1 MQFQRND
8 EIDVKSQTIF
18 TDPYRILSESNYAV
32 KRDLRIYYLLL
43 SLAALGAA
51 FVALALP
58 IQMTM
63 KHQSSLKRSV
73 KLSDKKQLK
82 TGKQLSKIPKSADI
96 SFYQTAI
103 NPDLFRPPLPPAPP
117 APIIQQRKP
126 LSVMPINPFEGWSYT
141 GTVHIGAVT
150 EALLEN
156 KKMNSGFYIQ
166 AGQDFMGAKVISVAD
181 HAVELSMGGKPT
193 IIPRSEDIVIT
204 PFDKNAIPLGA
215 PAQPTAT
222 SPATPATAPKTPP
235 TGMPGG
241 VPTMGAPGTIV
252 LPNGRVIHIR
262 GGRFHRGSFR
272 PGQ

>member
-1 MQFQRND
+1 MQLQRND
-8 EIDVKSQTIF
+8 EIDAKNQTTF
-18 TDPYRILSESNYAV
+18 TDPYRILSESNCAV

-43 SLAALGAA
+43 SLGALGAA

-58 IQMTM
+58 IQTTK
-63 KHQSSLKRSV
+63 KHPSSLKGSAKRTDIQQSNT
-73 KLSDKKQLK
+73 KN
-82 TGKQLSKIPKSADI
+82 QLSKNAGPSDI
-96 SFYQTAI
+96 AFYQTAI
-103 NPDLFRPPLPPAPP
+103 NPDLFSPPLPPAPP

-126 LSVMPINPFEGWSYT
+126 LSVMPISPFEGWSYT

-181 HAVELSMGGKPT
+181 HAVELNMGGKPT

-204 PFDKNAIPLGA
+204 PLDKNAVPLA
-215 PAQPTAT
+215 LPAQPATAA
-222 SPATPATAPKTPP
+222 PAAAATAPKAPP
-235 TGMPGG
+235 TAKTGGM
-241 VPTMGAPGTIV
+241 PTMGAPGTIV

-262 GGRFHRGSFR
+262 GGRFKRGSFR
-272 PGQ
+272 AGK